1 MTAGSITDSS
11 GGKFVVR
18 NCPGYNPVGS
28 SVPGT
33 AFALPASGTAWTNNT
48 GVDGTLFVTAAGVV
62 TDVVVQGVTVASSLS
77 VGQSYFVPAGGTI
90 TFTYTTA
97 PTLVFVGN

>member
-1 MTAGSITDSS
+1 MFSNAGITASS
-11 GGKFVVR
+11 VIR
-18 NCPGYNPVGS
+18 NSPGYNPVGA

-33 AFALPASGTAWTNNT
+33 AFTLPLSGNAWTNNT

-62 TDVVVQGVTVASSLS
+62 TDVVVQGVTVASSLA
-77 VGQSYFVPAGGTI
+77 VGRTFFVPAGGTI
-90 TFTYTTA
+90 TFTYSSA